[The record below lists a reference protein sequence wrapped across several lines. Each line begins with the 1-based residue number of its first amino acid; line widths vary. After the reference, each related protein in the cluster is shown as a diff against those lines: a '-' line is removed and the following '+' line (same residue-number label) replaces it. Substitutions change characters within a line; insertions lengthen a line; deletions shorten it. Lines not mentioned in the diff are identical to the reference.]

1 MFPLVIG
8 GGLLVVIIILV
19 ILLTVYCM
27 WQHRTRT
34 RQEETNRPVTNPIY
48 RQTRLSTTGI
58 YRYKGLILVYNWYRY
73 KGLILVYNWY
83 RYKGLILVYNWYTV
97 EPLYNELVGTSV
109 IVLNNYGGL
118 LITEIE

>member
-1 MFPLVIG
+1 
-8 GGLLVVIIILV
+8 
-19 ILLTVYCM
+19 M
-27 WQHRTRT
+27 WQHRKRT

-58 YRYKGLILVYNWYRY
+58 YRY